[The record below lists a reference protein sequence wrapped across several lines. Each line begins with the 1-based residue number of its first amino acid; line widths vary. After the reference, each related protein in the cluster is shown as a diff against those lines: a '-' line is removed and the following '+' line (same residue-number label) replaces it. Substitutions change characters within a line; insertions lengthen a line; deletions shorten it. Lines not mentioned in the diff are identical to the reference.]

1 MTTSGVQAFVYLLCF
16 LTSAGCAWLLVRS
29 YLASRTRLLLWT
41 ALCFTLL
48 TLNNLLLF
56 VDVVLL
62 PASISLLPLRHL
74 ASLSAVVA
82 LLIGFIWDAD

>member
-1 MTTSGVQAFVYLLCF
+1 MMTSGAQAFVYMLCF
-16 LTSAGCAWLLVRS
+16 LTSAGCAGLLIRS

-48 TLNNLLLF
+48 MVNNLLLF

-62 PASISLLPLRHL
+62 PEVNLLPYRHF
-74 ASLSAVVA
+74 ASLGAIVV
-82 LLIGFIWDAD
+82 LLIGFIWDVD

>member
-1 MTTSGVQAFVYLLCF
+1 MTVSFQASVYLLCF
-16 LTSAGCAWLLVRS
+16 LTSAGCAALLARR

-41 ALCFTLL
+41 ALCFGLL

-62 PASISLLPLRHL
+62 PSINLLALRHT
-74 ASLSAVVA
+74 ASLGAIVV